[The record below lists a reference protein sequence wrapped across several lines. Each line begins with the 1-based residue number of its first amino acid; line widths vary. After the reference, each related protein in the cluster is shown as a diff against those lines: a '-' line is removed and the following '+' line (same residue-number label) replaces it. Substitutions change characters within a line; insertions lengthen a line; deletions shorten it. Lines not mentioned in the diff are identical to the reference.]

1 MAAQPF
7 YDCAAVVFIGAMS
20 YRTIATIAITPQN
33 NKLTDRVFRI
43 GIKSETIFGVF

>member
-20 YRTIATIAITPQN
+20 YRTIAIAITPQN
-33 NKLTDRVFRI
+33 NKLTNRVFRI
-43 GIKSETIFGVF
+43 GIKSETIFGAY